1 MFQHMKDDDQL
12 LEVICD
18 HLKPVIYP
26 ESSYMIR
33 EGDPLDRMLIIT
45 QGTAWA
51 YTNNSVHNDNIN
63 NNISNNGA
71 QSSINSPNSMSAS
84 SSSNNKRRS
93 SSTRRLKKCDY
104 FGEELL
110 EWSMTHITISD
121 FPISTINVK
130 RNLPPNSAD
139 SQANGQRWESSALS
153 AFRTFRDGNK
163 KKKPINSS
171 AAQLA
176 EDGAKYQ
183 SSKYQRLRK

>member
-1 MFQHMKDDDQL
+1 MCRHMNDDDQL

-51 YTNNSVHNDNIN
+51 YTNNNVHNDNN

-71 QSSINSPNSMSAS
+71 QSSINTPNSMIMS
-84 SSSNNKRRS
+84 SSSTNNRRS

-110 EWSMTHITISD
+110 EWSLTHITISD

-130 RNLPPNSAD
+130 RNLPFNSAD
-139 SQANGQRWESSALS
+139 SHANGQRWESSALS
-153 AFRTFRDGNK
+153 AFRTLRDGNK
-163 KKKPINSS
+163 KKKPTNSS

-176 EDGAKYQ
+176 KDGAKYQ